1 MEQLINKYWIKLS
14 NKGIKYTRQR
24 DLLLKNILE
33 IREHFNADLLYVMLK
48 AREINISRATIYR
61 TLPLFEECD
70 IIKKALQDKNRYYY
84 EVSIKK
90 QHHDH
95 LICIEC
101 GKITEFYS
109 NKIEAIQKEI
119 YKNYSYSPTS
129 HQMIL
134 KGVCDKCIRKRN
146 ENNTGKSNK

>member
-1 MEQLINKYWIKLS
+1 MEQLINKYRLKLS

-24 DLLLKNILE
+24 DLLLKYILE

-61 TLPLFEECD
+61 TLPLFEECG
-70 IIKKALQDKNRYYY
+70 IIKKALQDKDRFYY

-90 QHHDH
+90 EHHDH

-101 GKITEFYS
+101 GEITEFYS
-109 NKIEAIQKEI
+109 NKIEAIQQEI
-119 YKNYSYSPTS
+119 YKNYNYSPTS

-134 KGVCDKCIRKRN
+134 RGVCDKCSRKRN
-146 ENNTGKSNK
+146 EKNTSKFN